1 MNFLC
6 SLLTI
11 TCAVRTFTHTHT
23 HTHTQSLPPFPPLAL
38 PLSPPTC
45 HRSSPSPH
53 NHFTHRSSSA
63 SILPIP
69 NDITFETQGINL
81 DEPTADSG
89 QVRSPNY
96 RYEED
101 HRYAE
106 RRHDLNSQKSEHRC
120 VQRRVH
126 CSVTRV
132 PFSHSLW
139 LTPVRPSVGALI
151 WGVQI
156 LGPRMTSF
164 KLRSEDN
171 IRQGGFHIWRPPP
184 PLFVRKI
191 YTVCPQIPGISWH
204 RPFCSDILY
213 GKPQGNVPNVMAEPS
228 ISPHSRLEA
237 SELFRPVH
245 PPSVL
250 EHERMRIFRHGEMPL
265 YCSCSASFA
274 TTLSDNPA
282 ADERFKTTLRT
293 GDGATSHVFTF
304 CSQTWRKHSNV
315 QLVTCQ
321 RNNFPSALASYA
333 RARLC
338 LAASFK
344 LTKMLVSIAS
354 AETHKTLDYGD

>member
-1 MNFLC
+1 
-6 SLLTI
+6 
-11 TCAVRTFTHTHT
+11 
-23 HTHTQSLPPFPPLAL
+23 
-38 PLSPPTC
+38 
-45 HRSSPSPH
+45 
-53 NHFTHRSSSA
+53 
-63 SILPIP
+63 
-69 NDITFETQGINL
+69 
-81 DEPTADSG
+81 
-89 QVRSPNY
+89 
-96 RYEED
+96 
-101 HRYAE
+101 
-106 RRHDLNSQKSEHRC
+106 
-120 VQRRVH
+120 
-126 CSVTRV
+126 
-132 PFSHSLW
+132 
-139 LTPVRPSVGALI
+139 
-151 WGVQI
+151 
-156 LGPRMTSF
+156 
-164 KLRSEDN
+164 
-171 IRQGGFHIWRPPP
+171 
-184 PLFVRKI
+184 
-191 YTVCPQIPGISWH
+191 
-204 RPFCSDILY
+204 
-213 GKPQGNVPNVMAEPS
+213 MAEPS

-333 RARLC
+333 RARFC